1 MRVNL
6 LVIGSFTLALMIA
19 AGVVSSLVL
28 TTTMGASVAGRSAT
42 TSPTAHAPE
51 KPRLGKPPSPTSSAG
66 PPVVGNP
73 GAEKALP
80 RGASP
85 ELGMPGGTGQGEQG
99 SGSSPEPGMPGGTGQ
114 GEQGSGSPPEPG
126 MPGGT
131 GQGEQGSGSPP
142 ELGMPGGTGQ
152 GEQGSGSDLEAPV
165 PPAGIVLGQTID
177 EMGNPHT
184 LVLNVPVTVRESLL
198 HTNRVFAVV
207 SGGSRFSVTGDAAV
221 DSWRFGVDSGVSGAG
236 APIVVIKGVA
246 GASVQDLAAE
256 RRTYASP
263 AELNE
268 DVVGTS
274 TRLNALIAEVI
285 SKAEPTH
292 PDRFRYTALAR
303 QLGDPGWTGVM
314 IFNATATVPGEIL
327 GQPAGTLADREVAAL
342 NIGFEARPMIGTP
355 GTLDAFFFGTVDQ
368 SQASGDALPPG
379 VRYLRAQFTNGALTA
394 FDQG

>member
-19 AGVVSSLVL
+19 AGVVASLVL
-28 TTTMGASVAGRSAT
+28 TTAMGASVAGRSAT

-51 KPRLGKPPSPTSSAG
+51 KPRIGKPPSPTSSAG

-85 ELGMPGGTGQGEQG
+85 E
-99 SGSSPEPGMPGGTGQ
+99 S
-114 GEQGSGSPPEPG
+114 G

>member
-19 AGVVSSLVL
+19 AGVVASLVL
-28 TTTMGASVAGRSAT
+28 TTAMGASVAGRSAT

-51 KPRLGKPPSPTSSAG
+51 KPRIGKPPSPTSSAG

-85 ELGMPGGTGQGEQG
+85 ESGMPGGTGQGEQG
-99 SGSSPEPGMPGGTGQ
+99 SGSS
-114 GEQGSGSPPEPG
+114 PEPG

-184 LVLNVPVTVRESLL
+184 LVLNVAVTVRESLL